1 MKTSIMNE
9 RTLLF
14 FSCNVFLLGSSL
26 HMLPPMMEN
35 IQLLNK
41 FLLFDFHLLFRQFC
55 FIIITIIKFT

>member
-1 MKTSIMNE
+1 
-9 RTLLF
+9 
-14 FSCNVFLLGSSL
+14 
-26 HMLPPMMEN
+26 MMEN